1 MQYCHTPEKAAALLR
16 TLKQDTTMKYFKL
29 LFVIVAMWSVTAAAF
44 AQTVEVEK
52 VHEISRRAK
61 RGYLAKMD
69 FEEASGKYTLYFV
82 VSENKRRIKLEV
94 YTFDRDFN
102 LIEQH
107 EEEEMV
113 EQLSK
118 KYKWFKYVSPDKEVI
133 TWESLT
139 VEPNFLGTLVL
150 KKKQTTRKWNWFY
163 GSYTNSVKLLEK
175 IKPRTEEGD
184 KYLYKAHYEDEKT
197 GNLIIVAATKNKDAN
212 KNFHVLKFNRN
223 AELVQRTDLG
233 FKYAMMPIFTRRI
246 TQTDPDDAESTVSVG
261 AFMIFAPIKE
271 AKENTN
277 PDPTAYEIVRID
289 NDLKVEKSPF
299 KAETAYWRVDEA
311 LEDGK
316 GNYFFYGVAVED
328 DKYYNQITQPR
339 RFKSVQLL
347 KFNNLANK
355 VEYVS
360 ATNIKEM
367 LTKAIN
373 PPSQRREPEY
383 TGGPFSVR
391 GSFVN
396 EDGEFFLYGQNYK
409 VDSKGIITYKD
420 VIGLY
425 FDAKGSFRAMYGI
438 DPVENN
444 RNAKA
449 LGAPQYVLPKGL
461 SGKYMYWM
469 LTEIDGYDSGEER
482 LELYP
487 RIARITKADASV
499 TDFMTLGIVD
509 KKKYYLDSKYP
520 YFPLGNGRLVF
531 FGSSSNGK
539 RLYFSRVRFD

>member
-1 MQYCHTPEKAAALLR
+1 
-16 TLKQDTTMKYFKL
+16 MKYFKL
-29 LFVIVAMWSVTAAAF
+29 LFVICGLCCAMAAPVM

-69 FEEASGKYTLYFV
+69 FDEAKGQYTLYFV

-102 LIEQH
+102 LVEQH

-118 KYKWFKYVSPDKEVI
+118 KYKWFKYVSPEKEVI
-133 TWESLT
+133 IWENVT
-139 VEPNFLGTLVL
+139 VESNFVGTLVL
-150 KKKQTTRKWNWFY
+150 KKKQITRKWSWYY
-163 GSYTNSVKLLEK
+163 GGYSTDVKLLEK
-175 IKPRTEEGD
+175 IKPRSEGGD
-184 KYLYKAHYEDEKT
+184 KYYYKAHYEDEKT
-197 GNLIIVAATKNKDAN
+197 GNLIVVASTKNKDAN
-212 KNFHVLKFNRN
+212 KNFEVLKFNRSG
-223 AELVQRTDLG
+223 ELLERTNLG
-233 FKYAMMPIFTRRI
+233 FKFAMMPIFTRRI
-246 TQTDPDDAESTVSVG
+246 TQPDPDDAESTISVG

-289 NDLKVEKSPF
+289 NDLKVEKAPF

-316 GNYFFYGVAVED
+316 GNYYFYGVAVED
-328 DKYYNQITQPR
+328 DRYYNFIPTPR
-339 RFKSVQLL
+339 KFKSVQLL
-347 KFNNLANK
+347 KFNNIANK
-355 VEYVS
+355 VEYVT

-367 LTKAIN
+367 LTKAVN

-383 TGGPFSVR
+383 TGGPFSVK

-396 EDGEFFLYGQNYK
+396 EEGEFFLYGQNYK
-409 VDSKGIITYKD
+409 ADSKGAITYKD

-425 FDAKGSFRAMYGI
+425 FDPKGALRAMYGI

-444 RNAKA
+444 RNAKS
-449 LGAPQYVLPKGL
+449 LGAPQYLLPAGL

-469 LTEIDGYDSGEER
+469 LTEIDGFDLGENR

-487 RIARITKADASV
+487 RIARISKADGSI
-499 TDFMTLGIVD
+499 TDFLTLGVVD

-520 YFPLGNGRLVF
+520 YFKLGDGRLVF